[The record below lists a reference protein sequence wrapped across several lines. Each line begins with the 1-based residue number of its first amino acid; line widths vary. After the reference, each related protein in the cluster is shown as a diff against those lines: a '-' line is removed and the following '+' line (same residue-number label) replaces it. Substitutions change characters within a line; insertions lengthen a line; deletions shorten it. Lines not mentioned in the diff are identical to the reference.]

1 MNQITLKKAEEIID
15 AIFARA
21 TELKLKPMA
30 AIVTDVGASTIA
42 FKKQDDSSMLRY
54 EMAHGKCYAA
64 LALGRSSSLVRY
76 RAEER
81 PLFMD
86 YLLKVSDGRMF
97 CENGA
102 MLIRNEDGML
112 LGAVGVTGERPEK
125 DEELAEHGI
134 HTAGFLTDNDAA
146 AKTDRKI
153 RLEN

>member
-1 MNQITLKKAEEIID
+1 MTQITLRKAEEIID
-15 AIFARA
+15 AVFARA
-21 TELKLKPMA
+21 REMKCKPMA
-30 AIVTDVGASTIA
+30 VVVTDVGASTIA

-76 RAEER
+76 RAEQR

-102 MLIRNEDGML
+102 MLVRDADGIL
-112 LGAVGVTGERPEK
+112 LGAAGVTGERPEV
-125 DEELAEHGI
+125 DEELCAHGI
-134 HTAGFLTDNDAA
+134 RAAGFKTDEDAA
-146 AKTDRKI
+146 GSAHHV

>member
-1 MNQITLKKAEEIID
+1 MTQLTLAKAEEMID
-15 AIFARA
+15 AVFARA
-21 TELKLKPMA
+21 NEMKCKPMA
-30 AIVTDVGASTIA
+30 CIVTDVGASTIA

-76 RAEER
+76 RAEQR

-102 MLIRNEDGML
+102 MLVRGADGAL
-112 LGAVGVTGERPEK
+112 LGAIGVTGETPEL
-125 DEELAEHGI
+125 DEELCAHAI
-134 HTAGFLTDNDAA
+134 RAAGF
-146 AKTDRKI
+146 KTDDDAVGTAHHV

>member
-1 MNQITLKKAEEIID
+1 MSTISLKKAEEIIE
-15 AIFARA
+15 AIFALA
-21 TELKLKPMA
+21 NEMKCKPMA
-30 AIVTDVGASTIA
+30 VIVTDVGASTIA

-76 RAEER
+76 RAEQR

-102 MLIRNEDGML
+102 MLVRDANGNLM
-112 LGAVGVTGERPEK
+112 GAVGVTGETPEL
-125 DEELAEHGI
+125 DEELCAHGI
-134 HTAGFLTDNDAA
+134 RVAGY
-146 AKTDRKI
+146 KTDEDSVGTAHHV